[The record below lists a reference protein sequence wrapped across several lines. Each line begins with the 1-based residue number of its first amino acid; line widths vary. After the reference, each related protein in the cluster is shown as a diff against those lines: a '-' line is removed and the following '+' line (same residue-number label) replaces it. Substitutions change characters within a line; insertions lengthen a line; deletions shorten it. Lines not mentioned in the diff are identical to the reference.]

1 MYAWLSSSASILSCE
16 CTDSCAFILIIVT
29 APSLTL
35 PVGVDVGRT
44 GMHQRERERDCRLE
58 TVACLHRIIY
68 EMVTAR
74 RWVVVVF
81 WALNRVE
88 LFMLLFIS
96 VVLQRVDRDLI
107 LRSVHMQHLLP
118 LDLVAILLVLQVIW
132 LQPALDGRACR
143 IITTNVRSHQAS
155 TSSVASPTA
164 AAAATTSS
172 KSTPSQSSSN
182 KNATTSSSK
191 STTTASSSSN
201 STFWVPPRTFHHHL
215 YVLFECIKLVA
226 LLYLGTTH
234 VRGHALL
241 PQTAV

>member
-44 GMHQRERERDCRLE
+44 GMHQREREIVVLILWL
-58 TVACLHRIIY
+58 ACIALY

-143 IITTNVRSHQAS
+143 IITTNVKSHQAS